1 MQVNFVTIFK
11 ARMEESIAFYTKAL
25 GFKIARDFA
34 AGPGR
39 RIVFLEDGP
48 TQIELIA
55 DAGAEDR
62 ANGDIS
68 IGFHVDDIEALAA
81 MLRSKGVAIAEGPA
95 AYPTGVKMMRVLD
108 PNGVAL
114 GFVQEGH

>member
-1 MQVNFVTIFK
+1 MRVNFVTIYK
-11 ARMEESIAFYTKAL
+11 ARMEESIAFYTQIL

-55 DAGAEDR
+55 DAGVVER

-68 IGFHVDDIEALAA
+68 IGFHVDDIESVASL
-81 MLRSKGVAIAEGPA
+81 LRSKGAAIAEGPTA
-95 AYPTGVKMMRVLD
+95 FPTGVKLMRVLD

-114 GFVQEGH
+114 GFVQESR